1 MATPVKVYGPT
12 LSTAVSRVLACLLEK
27 NVQFQ
32 LIPVNMAKGEHK
44 KPDYLKIQAKSRSIN
59 RYICDKYGSQGNK
72 GLYGTNPL
80 EKASIDQWIE
90 AEGQS
95 FNPPSSVLV
104 FQLAFAPRM
113 KIKQDENLIR
123 QNEEKLKKV
132 LDVYEKRLG
141 DSQYLAGDEFTLAD
155 LSHLPNI
162 QYLVNGTDRA
172 ELFTS
177 RENVGRWW
185 GEISSRESWK
195 KPFGQ
200 VPAYQDEDLILFGN
214 YTFCPLNLAPD
225 SPRSIGS
232 VWNLGLHCCLSL
244 LLVNPE
250 SRSINRYICDKY
262 GSQGNKGLYGTN
274 PLEKASI
281 DQWIEAEGQSFY
293 PPSSVLVFQLA
304 FAPRMKIKQDENL
317 IRQNEEKLKK
327 VLDVYEKRLGN
338 SQYLAGDEFTLA
350 DLSHLPNIQY
360 LVNGT
365 DRADLFTSRESVG
378 RWWGEISSRESWK
391 KEEDCS
397 KILQSS
403 L

>member
-44 KPDYLKIQAKSRSIN
+44 KPDYLKIQPFGQVPAYQDEDITLFESRSIN

-72 GLYGTNPL
+72 GLYGTNLL

-113 KIKQDENLIR
+113 KLKQDENLIR

-185 GEISSRESWK
+185 GDISNRESWK
-195 KPFGQ
+195 KVVEMQ
-200 VPAYQDEDLILFGN
+200 
-214 YTFCPLNLAPD
+214 T
-225 SPRSIGS
+225 SP
-232 VWNLGLHCCLSL
+232 
-244 LLVNPE
+244 
-250 SRSINRYICDKY
+250 
-262 GSQGNKGLYGTN
+262 
-274 PLEKASI
+274 
-281 DQWIEAEGQSFY
+281 
-293 PPSSVLVFQLA
+293 PPS
-304 FAPRMKIKQDENL
+304 
-317 IRQNEEKLKK
+317 
-327 VLDVYEKRLGN
+327 
-338 SQYLAGDEFTLA
+338 
-350 DLSHLPNIQY
+350 
-360 LVNGT
+360 
-365 DRADLFTSRESVG
+365 
-378 RWWGEISSRESWK
+378 
-391 KEEDCS
+391 
-397 KILQSS
+397 
-403 L
+403 